1 MKRVFGILTG
11 SLLVLAVA
19 SPAAAQ
25 FGLPIPNPMRGL
37 GTSGSRADV
46 DGFLVRAR
54 TAELLTRI
62 SADSIYAAVESQSK
76 AEEILA
82 RRKANAS
89 ISDPKER
96 DAADRKLDAEVD
108 ATLATVDWDAE
119 QKALQEQQNAD
130 RTKHL
135 GVSIYNFALAVLKDE
150 EVVTTGRE
158 IVSSITSNPMQ
169 AMTMAGKLGAV
180 KDSTYAIGSQ
190 MGNLTRIAGGI
201 PKLMTV
207 AKVTELP
214 ASASATPM
222 PVAE

>member
-1 MKRVFGILTG
+1 MKRLIA
-11 SLLVLAVA
+11 LLASSVVVLAVA
-19 SPAAAQ
+19 APATAQ
-25 FGLPIPNPMRGL
+25 FGLPNVLRG
-37 GTSGSRADV
+37 GGASGSRADV

-62 SADSIYAAVESQSK
+62 SADSIYAAVESQAK
-76 AEEILA
+76 AEEIAA
-82 RRKANAS
+82 RRKANAA
-89 ISDPKER
+89 IADPKER
-96 DAADRKLDAEVD
+96 DAADRKLDAEVN

-119 QKALQEQQNAD
+119 QKALQAQANTD

-135 GVSIYNFALAVLKDE
+135 GVSIYNFALAVLKDQ

-158 IVSSITSNPMQ
+158 IASSISSNPMQ
-169 AMTMAGKLGAV
+169 AVSMAGKLGAV
-180 KDSTYAIGSQ
+180 KDSAGAIGSQ

-214 ASASATPM
+214 ASASAAPM
-222 PVAE
+222 QAAD